1 MSGTPVTVAE
11 TQEKIHRSKTRIG
24 DGQAGYLEEKIV
36 GSEYINI
43 TEEDGSVGKKLV
55 VELDASAVATG
66 VLDHKVKVDA
76 SDVAELLESKITA
89 GTGIAITKKTV
100 SGKKNLEIAGAYT
113 EGAGI
118 DITADVIKL
127 DANLDDLKDVV
138 IGAGA
143 EGQLVSYDSGS
154 SKFVNTDYAVET
166 TFSGTASKI
175 PNSDSVADTLR
186 ALTITDAADVGASG
200 NSIMYKTKDI
210 NIYGMPISVV
220 AWTAADVFTNHL
232 PNAVPD
238 PDILANQGIG
248 PYGFRNKRYVSI
260 KSIESN
266 PQRAGDG
273 YAYAFANFTLDEN
286 WDAGDGSGIRA
297 RLFIASRE
305 AAPDAK
311 QATVRVEYTIFDT
324 DNNNVIGTITK
335 NVLWDSGDSI
345 IKEVDFPLT
354 FTGFTAGKP
363 LNVFLAISIA
373 SNLYTPETDYTMY
386 DQVGITGARII
397 YLTKTINLRDADL
410 DI

>member
-43 TEEDGSVGKKLV
+43 TEEDGAVGKKLV

-138 IGAGA
+138 IAGQA
-143 EGQLVSYDSGS
+143 EGQIVSYDSGT

-186 ALTITDAADVGASG
+186 ALTITDATDVSSSG
-200 NSIMYKTKDI
+200 NSIMYKTKDV
-210 NIYGMPISVV
+210 NIYGMPISTV
-220 AWTAADVFTNHL
+220 AWTAADVFTNHF

-238 PDILANQGIG
+238 PDILSNQVID

-260 KSIESN
+260 KSIETS
-266 PQRAGDG
+266 PQGQGDG
-273 YAYAFANFTLDEN
+273 YAYVFANATVDEG
-286 WDAGDGSGIRA
+286 WDSGDGSGIRA
-297 RLFIASRE
+297 RLFVASRE
-305 AAPDAK
+305 VAPDAK
-311 QATVRVEYTIFDT
+311 QATVRIQYTIFDT
-324 DNNNVIGTITK
+324 DNNNVIDTGTE

-354 FTGFTAGKP
+354 LTGLTVGKP
-363 LNVFLAISIA
+363 LNIFLAISIA
-373 SNLYTPETDYTMY
+373 SDLLTPETDYTMY
-386 DQVGITGARII
+386 DEIGITGLRII
-397 YLTKTINLRDADL
+397 NLTKTINLRSSDL